1 MGAPT
6 RIRPWDGNLTRESL
20 SLPLRASIGR
30 ITGPELS
37 RFYELG
43 ETAASVSARASL
55 TGQALRRVA
64 FPGQPEVLPVP
75 KPRLLGGPSK
85 SAAVL

>member
-1 MGAPT
+1 MDALT
-6 RIRPWDGNLTRESL
+6 RIRPWDGNRPRESL
-20 SLPLRASIGR
+20 SLPLCASIGR
-30 ITGPELS
+30 ITGPELR

-43 ETAASVSARASL
+43 EMVASASARASL

-75 KPRLLGGPSK
+75 KPRFLGGRSK